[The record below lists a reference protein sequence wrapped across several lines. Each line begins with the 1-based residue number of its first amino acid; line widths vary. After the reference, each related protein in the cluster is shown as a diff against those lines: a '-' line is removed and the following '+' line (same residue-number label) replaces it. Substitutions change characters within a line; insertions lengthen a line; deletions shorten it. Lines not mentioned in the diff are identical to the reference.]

1 MGRITFYAV
10 PPGSRAS
17 GREEYVVERNMPA
30 SEPAVKAD
38 HWPKTVGYFGG
49 FVALGM
55 VTAMLGPTLPG
66 LAEQTN
72 TRVEGISFLF
82 MAHSVGYLIGSFFGG
97 RLYDRVAGHPVMA
110 GTMAL
115 MIVTLAV
122 MPAIP
127 VLWLLAA
134 AWLLVGLSGGAI
146 DVGGNTLLVW
156 IHGSRVGPYMN
167 AMHFFFG
174 VGSFLAPLLV
184 AQALIWS
191 GGIRWTYW
199 TLAVLLIP
207 VAVWLA
213 RQPSP
218 AAVHERAATP
228 GGDPAILDTPRR
240 QGITVVLIAL
250 LLALYVGAEV
260 AFGGWI
266 YSYALAQ
273 GLGSAAS
280 AAYLTSA
287 FWGGL
292 TFGRLLSLPV
302 AARVR
307 PRWIILV
314 DLLGCILSLAVM
326 LIWSGSVVALWV
338 GSLGLGVSMA
348 SVFPTAITLAERRVR
363 ITGQVTAWLL
373 VGASIGGMLLP
384 WMIGQLFESVG
395 PAVTMTAI
403 LADLV
408 LALGVFGALMATSR
422 RGA

>member
-1 MGRITFYAV
+1 M
-10 PPGSRAS
+10 
-17 GREEYVVERNMPA
+17 ERNMPA

-228 GGDPAILDTPRR
+228 GGEPAILDTPRR

-408 LALGVFGALMATSR
+408 LALGVFGALMTTSR

>member
-1 MGRITFYAV
+1 MAKGE
-10 PPGSRAS
+10 RA
-17 GREEYVVERNMPA
+17 G
-30 SEPAVKAD
+30 
-38 HWPKTVGYFGG
+38 HWPKTIGYFGG

-55 VTAMLGPTLPG
+55 VTAVLGPTLPG
-66 LAEQTN
+66 LADQAH

-82 MAHSVGYLIGSFFGG
+82 TAHSLGYLIGSFFGG

-115 MIVTLAV
+115 MIVALAAI
-122 MPAIP
+122 PAIP

-134 AWLLVGLSGGAI
+134 AWLLVGMGGGAI

-167 AMHFFFG
+167 ALHFFFG
-174 VGSFLAPLLV
+174 VGSFLSPLLV
-184 AQALIWS
+184 AQALIWT

-207 VAVWLA
+207 VALWLA

-218 AAVHERAATP
+218 TAVHQRAATP
-228 GGDPAILDTPRR
+228 GGEPTILDTPRR
-240 QGITVVLIAL
+240 EGLTVALIAL
-250 LLALYVGAEV
+250 LLTLYVGAEV
-260 AFGGWI
+260 SFGGWI

-273 GLGSAAS
+273 GLGSVAS

-292 TFGRLLSLPV
+292 TFGRLLALPV
-302 AARVR
+302 SGRVR

-314 DLLGCILSLAVM
+314 DLLGCILSVAVV
-326 LIWSGSVVALWV
+326 LVWSGSVVALWA
-338 GSLGLGVSMA
+338 GALGLGVFMA
-348 SVFPTAITLAERRVR
+348 SVFPSAITLAERRVR
-363 ITGQVTAWLL
+363 ITGQVTAWFL
-373 VGASIGGMLLP
+373 VGASIGGMALP
-384 WMIGQLFESVG
+384 WIIGQLFESVG
-395 PAVTMTAI
+395 PEMTMAAI
-403 LADLV
+403 LAALV
-408 LALGVFGALMATSR
+408 LALAVFGVLMATSR